1 MAIQLVPYTKVFEVL
16 EVGNADKF
24 LDGNILRAP
33 QNAQKLLL
41 RANAKG
47 KPEYV
52 TQVIDGVT
60 YTAVKV
66 ADKIYIPDR
75 KQTV

>member
-1 MAIQLVPYTKVFEVL
+1 MAIQLVHYTKGFEVL

>member
-1 MAIQLVPYTKVFEVL
+1 MAIQLVPYTKGFEVL